1 MAFTFTSCEDVPNP
15 FGQIVPPNGSGDDV
29 VEFEPAGSGTLADP
43 YNVQAIINTVSALE
57 AGVGL
62 EKEMYVKGYVTS
74 IPNNGISSSYNNATF
89 YISDDKEGNN
99 RKAVEIIADQVHF
112 CESKR
117 SREDDGEDR
126 AAQARAAAGT
136 LPAPDA
142 SGTIPLK
149 AQSSN
154 RYDAAD
160 DPRLDDDLPF

>member
-1 MAFTFTSCEDVPNP
+1 MLNTAIIQGRLVADPELKHTQNGVAVVNFTVAVSRSYAKPGEERQTDF
-15 FGQIVPPNGSGDDV
+15 IDV
-29 VEFEPAGSGTLADP
+29 VAWRQTAEF
-43 YNVQAIINTVSALE
+43 VSNYF
-57 AGVGL
+57 G
-62 EKEMYVKGYVTS
+62 KGQMIAVRGEIQTRTYT
-74 IPNNGISSSYNNATF
+74 
-89 YISDDKEGNN
+89 DKEGNN

-142 SGTIPLK
+142 SGAIPLK
-149 AQSSN
+149 TPPTV
-154 RYDAAD
+154 RYDEAD